1 MIIIKSPEEIQL
13 MKKAGRIVAGV
24 HREMIKHIRP
34 GITTMELDKLAE
46 EYIRSAGARPAFKGY
61 QGFPASICT
70 SVNEEVVHGIPSQR
84 ILVEGEIIS
93 VDVGVVL
100 NGYVG
105 DSAKTYPV
113 GEIDEAAKRLIEVT
127 RQSFYDGI
135 ALARNGNRLS
145 DISSRIQKTV
155 EENGFSIVV
164 DYVGHGIGRD
174 MHEDPPIPNYGAPNR
189 GPRLAPGMALAI
201 EPMVNEGTYKV
212 KTLKDNWTVV
222 TLDGKRSAHYEH
234 TIAITEDGGPLI
246 LTDE

>member
-13 MKKAGRIVAGV
+13 MKKAGSVVAGV
-24 HREMIKHIRP
+24 HREMARHIRP
-34 GITTMELDKLAE
+34 GITTMELDRLAE
-46 EYIRSAGARPAFKGY
+46 EYIRSAGAIPAFKGY

-70 SVNEEVVHGIPSQR
+70 SVNEEVVHGIPSER
-84 ILVEGEIIS
+84 VLLEGDIIS

-100 NGYVG
+100 SGYVG

-113 GEIDEAAKRLIEVT
+113 GNIDEGAKRLIEVT

-135 ALARNGNRLS
+135 AYARNGNRLS

-155 EENGFSIVV
+155 EENGFSVVV

-234 TIAITEDGGPLI
+234 TIAITKDGEALI

>member
-13 MKKAGRIVAGV
+13 MKKAGKIVGEV
-24 HREMIKHIRP
+24 LRELEKHIRP
-34 GITTMELDKLAE
+34 GITTIELDRLAE
-46 EYIRSAGARPAFKGY
+46 EWIRSAGAIPAFKGY

-84 ILVEGEIIS
+84 VLLEGDIVS
-93 VDVGVVL
+93 VDVGTIL

-105 DSAKTYPV
+105 DGAKTYPV
-113 GEIDEAAKRLIEVT
+113 GKIDEQAKRLIEVT

-135 ALARNGNRLS
+135 AFARNGNRLS

-155 EENGFSIVV
+155 EENGFSVVV

-174 MHEDPPIPNYGAPNR
+174 MHEDPPIPNYGVPNR
-189 GPRLAPGMALAI
+189 GPRLVPGMVLAI

-234 TIAITEDGGPLI
+234 TIAITEDGEPMI
-246 LTDE
+246 LTDV